1 MGVTISRAA
10 ERTRRPASGA
20 GFAGLP
26 GESRRGR
33 EALLLT
39 LAGCVVAFA
48 MALTWLTV
56 SRPLADLEARLAR
69 GEVIN
74 LNTVS
79 SSGQLAPL
87 LTFLP
92 SAQESAFVADRIRQR
107 LAEAPAGNV
116 GELGR
121 LRVSAEDVSSRHL
134 PGLAA
139 RLAASGRDTVPL
151 LSPAE
156 LRQLKPQ
163 LVVRTASQ
171 YRVSFLLG
179 AVLLLAGFAAAHL
192 ILRFRRFQGDEILL
206 PVLLLFCG
214 LGFVL
219 MASLRDP
226 LRDLPLHSRFAQ
238 GVLAGCG
245 LFVLGALVDLERTVL
260 PRRGAWTLA
269 LAGLLS
275 ALLIVFGGGPGVSD
289 AKVNFLGFQPVE
301 LIKILIALFL
311 AGYFADR
318 WELLREVHERRVP
331 LGGAARLLPMP
342 RLEYVLPPLIAIGVV
357 LFFFFLQKDLGPA
370 LVLAC
375 LFLIL
380 FSVARG
386 RSGMALVG
394 AALVALAFFAGYQLH
409 YPRTVGQ
416 RIGMWL
422 APWDTWFRGGD
433 HLAQA
438 IWSLSAGGATGTGM
452 GLGEPGLVP
461 EAHTDMVLSALGEQ
475 LGFFGLLAVAGLY
488 TLLVQRGLRAAR
500 RSGSAY
506 GFFLA
511 LGFTLLL
518 ALETAL
524 ISGGVLGL
532 LPLSGVTSPFLSSG
546 RSAMLANFL
555 VAGVLAGVSARRA
568 SPDAVRPFL
577 GGARWVGVGL
587 GIFLA
592 LSLWRLADFQI
603 VRADSY
609 LTHGAVVLQGD
620 GVRRVQYN
628 PRLAAIAAT
637 IPRGSIVDRGG
648 VLLASSDPAEI
659 DGQREQLLKLGAAPA
674 DLSGAAPADLSG
686 AAPDRRT
693 RVYPF
698 GGRTFHLLGDLRN
711 RVNWTARNTSF
722 AERDARIRLQ
732 GYDDY
737 AGVIRVRQQDGT
749 EAPQVVVDY
758 RDLVPLLRHRYE
770 PDRPEVKQILA
781 RDRTV
786 KLTVDVRL
794 ELAAEEILARN
805 AAQAGFGAAA
815 VVLDAETGDLLA
827 AASYPFP
834 PRLPVDAAPAAS
846 GAGAA
851 GGNGGVGGAGGGNG
865 SGGNGGNGGA
875 GAGTGAGGALVD
887 RARYGI
893 YPPGSTFK
901 VVTAL
906 AALRKDPGLAT
917 KTFEC
922 KLLPEG
928 RTGNRVRGRLV
939 RDDPTVTK
947 PHGTVNLD
955 KGIRHSCNAYFAQ
968 LATYGVGAEALLK
981 TALLFGIPVARP
993 NTARALESALPQAA
1007 YGQGQVIATPLQMAR
1022 VAATVAD
1029 QGRMPEVR
1037 WIQAEEGAR
1046 RLQPA
1051 TAATAGT
1058 GTAAAGPAA
1067 SGPAT
1072 PSAGAAPAMPVLD
1085 AAETE
1090 IIARAMR
1097 GVVTEGTAAAFLSGV
1112 QPPMAGKT
1120 GTAEV
1125 QDKKSHSWFIGF
1137 APYGAGGR
1145 RLAVAVIVEHGGY
1158 GGRLAAPAAG
1168 EIVRRAA
1175 ALGLLRE
1182 SGNGGT
1188 AQ

>member
-10 ERTRRPASGA
+10 ERQSRPDPWHRA
-20 GFAGLP
+20 AGLAGDP
-26 GESRRGR
+26 GAHRRGR
-33 EALLLT
+33 EAALL
-39 LAGCVVAFA
+39 AVSGGVVVFA
-48 MALTWLTV
+48 IVLTWLTV
-56 SRPLADLEARLAR
+56 SRPLADLDARLSR
-69 GEVIN
+69 GEIVN
-74 LNTVS
+74 LNTVA
-79 SSGQLAPL
+79 SSGELTPL
-87 LTFLP
+87 LAFLP
-92 SAQESAFVADRIRQR
+92 SAQERAFVADRIRQR
-107 LAEAPAGNV
+107 LAEAPAYNV

-121 LRVSAEDVSSRHL
+121 LRVAATEVDRQRL

-139 RLAASGRDTVPL
+139 RLAASGRDTVAL

-163 LVVRTASQ
+163 LVVRTASE
-171 YRVSFLLG
+171 YRVSYLLG
-179 AVLLLAGFAAAHL
+179 AALLLAGFAAAHL
-192 ILRFRRFQGDEILL
+192 ALRFRRFQGDEILL

-226 LRDLPLHSRFAQ
+226 LRDLPLHARFAQ
-238 GVLAGCG
+238 GVLAGCC
-245 LFVLGALVDLERTVL
+245 LYVLGALVDLERTAL

-318 WELLREVHERRVP
+318 WELLREVPERRVR
-331 LGGAARLLPMP
+331 LGRAARRFPLA
-342 RLEYVLPPLIAIGVV
+342 RLEYVLPPLIAIGLV

-386 RSGMALVG
+386 RSGMALLG
-394 AALVALAFFAGYQLH
+394 AALVALAFFAGYKLH

-438 IWSLSAGGATGTGM
+438 IWSLSAGGATGTGI

-475 LGFFGLLAVAGLY
+475 LGLFGLLAVAGLY
-488 TLLVQRGLRAAR
+488 ALLVQRGLRAAR

-511 LGFTLLL
+511 LGLTLLL

-555 VAGVLAGVSARRA
+555 VAGILAGVSARRSA
-568 SPDAVRPFL
+568 PEAVRPFL
-577 GGARWVGVGL
+577 GGARWVGAGL
-587 GIFLA
+587 GIFLGLA
-592 LSLWRLADFQI
+592 LWRLADFQLLH
-603 VRADSY
+603 ADSY

-637 IPRGSIVDRGG
+637 IPRGSIVDRAG
-648 VLLASSDPAEI
+648 VLLASSDPEEI
-659 DGQREQLLKLGAAPA
+659 ERQREQLVKLGAAA
-674 DLSGAAPADLSG
+674 DDLAG

-722 AERDARIRLQ
+722 AERDARVRLQ

-758 RDLVPLLRHRYE
+758 RDLAPLLRHRYE
-770 PDRPEVKQILA
+770 PDRPEVQKILA

-786 KLTVDVRL
+786 RLTVDVRL
-794 ELAAEEILARN
+794 ELAAEEIIARH

-815 VVLDAETGDLLA
+815 VVLDAGSGDLLA
-827 AASYPFP
+827 AASYPYP
-834 PRLPVDAAPAAS
+834 PRLPIGTSQLLAGPPGGGGTVKSVPATSS
-846 GAGAA
+846 GAGS
-851 GGNGGVGGAGGGNG
+851 GVTPMSGVGGVAATTGGGEE
-865 SGGNGGNGGA
+865 
-875 GAGTGAGGALVD
+875 LVD

-906 AALRKDPGLAT
+906 AALRKNPRLAT
-917 KTFEC
+917 RTFEC
-922 KLLPEG
+922 KLLPDG
-928 RTGNRVRGRLV
+928 RAGNRVRGRLV
-939 RDDPTVTK
+939 RDDPTVTR

-968 LATYGVGAEALLK
+968 LATFGVGSEALLA
-981 TALLFGIPVARP
+981 TAQVFGMPVARP
-993 NTARALESALPQAA
+993 NTPRALENALPQAA

-1022 VAATVAD
+1022 VAATIAD
-1029 QGRMPEVR
+1029 SGKMPEVR
-1037 WIQAEEGAR
+1037 WIEPEESSAKAAKV
-1046 RLQPA
+1046 A
-1051 TAATAGT
+1051 TA
-1058 GTAAAGPAA
+1058 P
-1067 SGPAT
+1067 P
-1072 PSAGAAPAMPVLD
+1072 MPVLD
-1085 AAETE
+1085 PTATA

-1112 QPPMAGKT
+1112 QPAMAGKT

-1125 QDKKSHSWFIGF
+1125 QDKRSHSWFIGF
-1137 APYGAGGR
+1137 APYGASGR
-1145 RLAVAVIVEHGGY
+1145 RIAVAVIVEHGGY

-1175 ALGLLRE
+1175 ALGLLQE
-1182 SGNGGT
+1182 TAKGGT
-1188 AQ
+1188 AR

>member
-10 ERTRRPASGA
+10 ERQSRATSWHRVP
-20 GFAGLP
+20 GLADDP
-26 GESRRGR
+26 GGHRRGR
-33 EALLLT
+33 EATLLA
-39 LAGCVVAFA
+39 LAGGVVAFA
-48 MALTWLTV
+48 IVLTWLTV
-56 SRPLADLEARLAR
+56 SRPLADLEGRLAR
-69 GEVIN
+69 GEIVN
-74 LNTVS
+74 LNTVAS
-79 SSGQLAPL
+79 SDQLTPL
-87 LTFLP
+87 LSFLP
-92 SAQESAFVADRIRQR
+92 SAQERLFVAERIRRR
-107 LAEAPAGNV
+107 LAEAPVGNV

-121 LRVSAEDVSSRHL
+121 LRVAAADVNAPRL
-134 PGLAA
+134 PGMAA
-139 RLAASGRDTVPL
+139 RLAASGKDTVAL

-163 LVVRTASQ
+163 VVVRTASQ
-171 YRVSFLLG
+171 YRFSFLLG
-179 AVLLLAGFAAAHL
+179 TALLLAGFAVAHL
-192 ILRFRRFQGDEILL
+192 VLRWRRFQGDEILL

-226 LRDLPLHSRFAQ
+226 LRDLPLHARFAQ
-238 GVLAGCG
+238 GVLAGCC

-269 LAGLLS
+269 LAGLFS
-275 ALLIVFGGGPGVSD
+275 ALLIVFGGGPGASD

-318 WELLREVHERRVP
+318 WELLREVPERRLP
-331 LGGAARLLPMP
+331 LGRAARRFPLP
-342 RLEYVLPPLIAIGVV
+342 RLEYVLPPLIAIGLV

-386 RSGMALVG
+386 SSGMALLG
-394 AALVALAFFAGYQLH
+394 AGMVAVAFLAGYKLH

-438 IWSLSAGGATGTGM
+438 IWSLSAGGATGTGI

-488 TLLVQRGLRAAR
+488 ALLVQRGLRAAR

-555 VAGVLAGVSARRA
+555 VAGILAGVSARGA
-568 SPDAVRPFL
+568 KPEAVRPFL

-587 GIFLA
+587 GVFLA
-592 LSLWRLADFQI
+592 LGLWRVADFQLL
-603 VRADSY
+603 RADHY

-637 IPRGSIVDRGG
+637 IPRGSIVDRAG
-648 VLLASSDPAEI
+648 VLLASSDPEEI
-659 DGQREQLLKLGAAPA
+659 ERQREQLVKLGAAA
-674 DLSGAAPADLSG
+674 DDLAG
-686 AAPDRRT
+686 AAPDRRV

-737 AGVIRVRQQDGT
+737 AGVLRVRQQDGS

-758 RDLVPLLRHRYE
+758 RDLVPLLRHRHQ
-770 PDRPEVKQILA
+770 PDHPEVKKILA

-786 KLTVDVRL
+786 RLTVDVRL
-794 ELAAEEILARN
+794 ELAAEEILARH

-815 VVLDAETGDLLA
+815 VVLDAANGDLLA
-827 AASYPFP
+827 AASYPYP
-834 PRLPVDAAPAAS
+834 LRLPIDAPVTIGA
-846 GAGAA
+846 AGAA
-851 GGNGGVGGAGGGNG
+851 GAGTAGAAGATGGAGGPGAAG
-865 SGGNGGNGGA
+865 RVGGQGA
-875 GAGTGAGGALVD
+875 AASAGGVLVD

-906 AALRKDPGLAT
+906 AALRKDPGIAT
-917 KTFEC
+917 RTFEC
-922 KLLPEG
+922 KLLPKG
-928 RTGNRVRGRLV
+928 RVGNRVRGLLV
-939 RDDPTVTK
+939 RDDPTDTR

-968 LATYGVGAEALLK
+968 LATYGVGAEALLE
-981 TALLFGIPVARP
+981 TAQIFGIPVARP
-993 NTARALESALPQAA
+993 NTPRALENALPQAA

-1022 VAATVAD
+1022 VAATVAAE
-1029 QGRMPEVR
+1029 GRMPEVR
-1037 WIQAEEGAR
+1037 WIEPEEGAR
-1046 RLQPA
+1046 A
-1051 TAATAGT
+1051 VAGAAG
-1058 GTAAAGPAA
+1058 AAAGPRTPDAA
-1067 SGPAT
+1067 
-1072 PSAGAAPAMPVLD
+1072 AAPPMPVLD
-1085 AAETE
+1085 AATTA
-1090 IIARAMR
+1090 IVARAMR
-1097 GVVTEGTAAAFLSGV
+1097 GVVTEGTAAVFLSGV

-1145 RLAVAVIVEHGGY
+1145 RVAVAVIVEHGGY

-1168 EIVRRAA
+1168 EIMRRAA
-1175 ALGLLRE
+1175 ALGLLQE
-1182 SGNGGT
+1182 TGKGGI

>member
-1 MGVTISRAA
+1 MGVTLSRAA
-10 ERTRRPASGA
+10 ERTRRPITGA
-20 GFAGLP
+20 RIAGLP
-26 GESRRGR
+26 GEGRRGT
-33 EALLLT
+33 EALLLA
-39 LAGCVVAFA
+39 LSGGVVVFA
-48 MALTWLTV
+48 MVLTWLTV

-69 GEVIN
+69 GEIVN
-74 LNTVS
+74 LNTAS
-79 SSGQLAPL
+79 SSDQLLPL
-87 LTFLP
+87 LYFLP
-92 SAQESAFVADRIRQR
+92 SSQERAFVADRIRQR
-107 LAEAPAGNV
+107 LAESPVGNV

-121 LRVSAEDVSSRHL
+121 LRIAAAEVSSRHL
-134 PGLAA
+134 PGMAA
-139 RLAASGRDTVPL
+139 RLAASGRDTVAV

-171 YRVSFLLG
+171 YRFSFLLG

-192 ILRFRRFQGDEILL
+192 VLRFRSFQGDEILL

-238 GVLAGCG
+238 GVLAGCV

-260 PRRGAWTLA
+260 PRRGAWTMG
-269 LAGLLS
+269 LAGLMS
-275 ALLIVFGGGPGVSD
+275 ALLIAFGAGPGVSD

-318 WELLREVHERRVP
+318 WELLRHVHERRVR
-331 LGGAARLLPMP
+331 LGGAARLLPLP
-342 RLEYVLPPLIAIGVV
+342 RLEYVLPPLVAIGLV

-488 TLLVQRGLRAAR
+488 AMLVQRGLRAAR

-546 RSAMLANFL
+546 RSAMLANFFM
-555 VAGVLAGVSARRA
+555 AGVLAGVSARRA
-568 SPDAVRPFL
+568 APEAVRPFL

-587 GIFLA
+587 AVFLA
-592 LSLWRLADFQI
+592 LCLWRLADFQI

-674 DLSGAAPADLSG
+674 DLSGAT
-686 AAPDRRT
+686 PDRRT

-722 AERDARIRLQ
+722 AERDARVRLQ

-749 EAPQVVVDY
+749 EAPQVVVDF
-758 RDLVPLLRHRYE
+758 RDLVPLLRHRYQPE
-770 PDRPEVKQILA
+770 RPEVKQILG

-794 ELAAEEILARN
+794 ELAAGEILARH

-815 VVLDAETGDLLA
+815 VVLDAESGDLLA
-827 AASYPFP
+827 AASVPFP
-834 PRLPVDAAPAAS
+834 LHLPADASPVAA

-851 GGNGGVGGAGGGNG
+851 AGGGTAG
-865 SGGNGGNGGA
+865 APAAGEAPGGPGGGNGGA
-875 GAGTGAGGALVD
+875 AATASGGSSGGGGPLLD

-906 AALRKDPGLAT
+906 AALRKDRGLAT
-917 KTFEC
+917 RTFEC
-922 KLLPEG
+922 KLLPDG
-928 RTGNRVRGRLV
+928 RAGNRVRGRLV
-939 RDDPTVTK
+939 RDDPTVTT
-947 PHGTVNLD
+947 PHGTVALD
-955 KGIRHSCNAYFAQ
+955 KGIRRSCNAYFAQ

-981 TALLFGIPVARP
+981 TAQVFGIPVARP
-993 NTARALESALPQAA
+993 NTARALEGALPQAA

-1046 RLQPA
+1046 RPSP
-1051 TAATAGT
+1051 
-1058 GTAAAGPAA
+1058 GTAAAP
-1067 SGPAT
+1067 P
-1072 PSAGAAPAMPVLD
+1072 MPVLD
-1085 AAETE
+1085 AAATE
-1090 IIARAMR
+1090 IVARAMR
-1097 GVVTEGTAAAFLSGV
+1097 GVVTEGTAAAFLAAV

-1145 RLAVAVIVEHGGY
+1145 RIAVAVIVEHGGY

-1175 ALGLLRE
+1175 ALGLLQG

>member
-10 ERTRRPASGA
+10 ERQSRPDLWHRA
-20 GFAGLP
+20 AGLAGDP
-26 GESRRGR
+26 GAHRRGR
-33 EALLLT
+33 EAALL
-39 LAGCVVAFA
+39 AVSGGVAVFA
-48 MALTWLTV
+48 IVLTWLTV
-56 SRPLADLEARLAR
+56 SRPLADLDARIAH
-69 GEVIN
+69 GEIVN

-79 SSGQLAPL
+79 SAGELTPL
-87 LTFLP
+87 LSFLP
-92 SAQESAFVADRIRQR
+92 SAQERVFVADRIRQR
-107 LAEAPAGNV
+107 LAEAPVHNV

-121 LRVSAEDVSSRHL
+121 LRVAAAEVDRQRL

-163 LVVRTASQ
+163 LVVRTASE
-171 YRVSFLLG
+171 YRASYLLG
-179 AVLLLAGFAAAHL
+179 AVLLLGGFAAAHL
-192 ILRFRRFQGDEILL
+192 ALRFRRFQGDEILL

-226 LRDLPLHSRFAQ
+226 LRDLPLHARFAE
-238 GVLAGCG
+238 GVLAGCC
-245 LFVLGALVDLERTVL
+245 LFVLGALVDLERTAL
-260 PRRGAWTLA
+260 PRRGAWTMA

-318 WELLREVHERRVP
+318 WELLREVPERRVRLARAAHRFP
-331 LGGAARLLPMP
+331 LP
-342 RLEYVLPPLIAIGVV
+342 RLEYVLPPLIAIGLV

-386 RSGMALVG
+386 RSGMALLG
-394 AALVALAFFAGYQLH
+394 AALVALAFFAGYKLH

-438 IWSLSAGGATGTGM
+438 IWSLSAGGATGTGI

-475 LGFFGLLAVAGLY
+475 LGLFGLLAVAGLY
-488 TLLVQRGLRAAR
+488 ALLVQRGLRAAR
-500 RSGSAY
+500 QSGSAY

-511 LGFTLLL
+511 LGLTLLL

-555 VAGVLAGVSARRA
+555 VAGILAGLSARRA
-568 SPDAVRPFL
+568 APEAVQPFL
-577 GGARWVGVGL
+577 GGARWVGAGL
-587 GIFLA
+587 GIFLGLA
-592 LSLWRLADFQI
+592 LWRLADFQLL
-603 VRADSY
+603 RADSY

-620 GVRRVQYN
+620 GVRRMQYN

-637 IPRGSIVDRGG
+637 IPRGSIVDRAG
-648 VLLASSDPAEI
+648 VLLASSDPEEI
-659 DGQREQLLKLGAAPA
+659 ERQREQLVKLGAAA
-674 DLSGAAPADLSG
+674 DDLAG

-722 AERDARIRLQ
+722 AERDARARLQ

-737 AGVIRVRQQDGT
+737 AGVIRVRQPDGT

-770 PDRPEVKQILA
+770 PDRPEVRKILA

-786 KLTVDVRL
+786 RLTVDVRL
-794 ELAAEEILARN
+794 ELAAEEIIARH

-815 VVLDAETGDLLA
+815 VVLDAGSGELLA
-827 AASYPFP
+827 AASYPYP
-834 PRLPVDAAPAAS
+834 LRLPVDTSQLIAGVAGVAGGVNSVATSSS
-846 GAGAA
+846 GAGSGVAA
-851 GGNGGVGGAGGGNG
+851 MSRVGGGTASAGGG
-865 SGGNGGNGGA
+865 GG
-875 GAGTGAGGALVD
+875 LVD

-906 AALRKDPGLAT
+906 AALRKDPRLAAR
-917 KTFEC
+917 TFEC
-922 KLLPEG
+922 KLLPDG
-928 RTGNRVRGRLV
+928 RAGNRVRGRLV
-939 RDDPTVTK
+939 RDDPTVTR

-968 LATYGVGAEALLK
+968 LATYGVGSEALLA
-981 TALLFGIPVARP
+981 TAQVFGMPVARP
-993 NTARALESALPQAA
+993 NTPRALESALPQAA

-1022 VAATVAD
+1022 VAATIAD
-1029 QGRMPEVR
+1029 SGRMPEVR
-1037 WIQAEEGAR
+1037 WIEPEGSSAM
-1046 RLQPA
+1046 
-1051 TAATAGT
+1051 AAKV
-1058 GTAAAGPAA
+1058 AAAP
-1067 SGPAT
+1067 P
-1072 PSAGAAPAMPVLD
+1072 MPVLD
-1085 AAETE
+1085 AAATA

-1137 APYGAGGR
+1137 APYGAAGR
-1145 RLAVAVIVEHGGY
+1145 RIAVAVIVEHGGY

-1175 ALGLLRE
+1175 ALGLLQE
-1182 SGNGGT
+1182 TGNAGKGEGT
-1188 AQ
+1188 AR